1 MKYGSNKKQNCAADD
16 DADNETE
23 KGRKVSGLL
32 GMMEESFFRG
42 VVRKVCVSVGREGLK
57 FFVRYMEVLV
67 S

>member
-1 MKYGSNKKQNCAADD
+1 MMLITKQRR
-16 DADNETE
+16 EE
-23 KGRKVSGLL
+23 KVSGLL

-42 VVRKVCVSVGREGLK
+42 VERKVCFSVGREGLK